1 MASLDALGG
10 IGPSLVSS
18 VSTID
23 ASTDDHNQSQP
34 NTLAK
39 EESSPVL
46 DDKSLYVANEK
57 CGGPLNMIPERMK
70 GEAVVLLRS
79 MSEGSN
85 PAPERAQAVKSRGGP
100 GGRGPTRELP
110 RSWTRT
116 SLLTKVPSIPE
127 VIVTAGT
134 SSSEHSPFR

>member
-1 MASLDALGG
+1 
-10 IGPSLVSS
+10 
-18 VSTID
+18 
-23 ASTDDHNQSQP
+23 
-34 NTLAK
+34 
-39 EESSPVL
+39 
-46 DDKSLYVANEK
+46 
-57 CGGPLNMIPERMK
+57 MIPERIK
-70 GEAVVLLRS
+70 GEALVLLRS

-85 PAPERAQAVKSRGGP
+85 PAPERAQMLKSRGGP
-100 GGRGPTRELP
+100 GGRGPTRELS